1 MVESKKKE
9 AKAVVQ
15 AVHPFALKDPKGD
28 RKCPDVPRPPAIPL
42 KIEQAFTKDDKH
54 GNTPDMKE
62 IRDHLN
68 LEGTID
74 K

>member
-1 MVESKKKE
+1 MVEKKKE

-15 AVHPFALKDPKGD
+15 TVHPFALKDPKGD

-42 KIEQAFTKDDKH
+42 SIEQAFKKEKTGD
-54 GNTPDMKE
+54 TPDMGE
-62 IRDHLN
+62 IRSHLN